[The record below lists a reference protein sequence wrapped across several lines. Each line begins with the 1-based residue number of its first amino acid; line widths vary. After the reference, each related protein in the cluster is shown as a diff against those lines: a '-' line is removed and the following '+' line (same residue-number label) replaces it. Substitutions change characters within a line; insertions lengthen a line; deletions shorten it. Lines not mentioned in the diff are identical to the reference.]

1 MVNATDIPFAVA
13 GKDIILMDDVLYT
26 GRTIRAALDALFD
39 HGRPARV
46 QLLVLI
52 DRGHRELPIEAQLR
66 RPHGADHRQRNHRSE
81 VSGNRRHG
89 KGAAGGEGR
98 RREPEM
104 RCGRPAGHRN
114 LTRDE
119 IQAILDR
126 ARDFQPRGDHS
137 FRKLDLLRGRMVV
150 NLFFEAS
157 TRTRTSFEIAAKR
170 LGADAVSI
178 TAQASS
184 VSKGESLVDTLNT
197 LAAMRPDAIIMRHA
211 ASGAPHFLQRHLET
225 PIINAGDGTHEHPTQ
240 ALLDARTILDRGAA
254 LEGLRVAIIGDIAH
268 SRVARSNVYLL
279 SKFGAEIV
287 LCGPASLLPR
297 ELEQIA
303 PGVTLTTDMNE
314 AIRDA
319 DVIMMLRVQLER
331 QHEAAFPA
339 SEYFQF
345 YGLRLEHLR
354 LAKPDVIVMH
364 PGPINR
370 GREIS
375 SEVADSQRSVI
386 LNQVENGIAV
396 RMAVLERVLT
406 GRDHAGAAH

>member
-1 MVNATDIPFAVA
+1 MPR
-13 GKDIILMDDVLYT
+13 G
-26 GRTIRAALDALFD
+26 
-39 HGRPARV
+39 
-46 QLLVLI
+46 LL
-52 DRGHRELPIEAQLR
+52 GIE
-66 RPHGADHRQRNHRSE
+66 H
-81 VSGNRRHG
+81 
-89 KGAAGGEGR
+89 
-98 RREPEM
+98 
-104 RCGRPAGHRN
+104 
-114 LTRDE
+114 LTRDG

-126 ARDFQPRGDHS
+126 ARDFQPRGGDSHRR
-137 FRKLDLLRGRMVV
+137 FDILRGRMVV

-170 LGADAVSI
+170 LGADTVSI

-197 LAAMRPDAIIMRHA
+197 LAAMHPDAIIMRHA

-240 ALLDARTILDRGAA
+240 ALLDARTILDRGAR

-279 SKFGAEIV
+279 SKYGAEIV

-297 ELEQIA
+297 ELTGIA
-303 PGVTLTTDMNE
+303 PGVTLTTDMDE

-339 SEYFQF
+339 NEYFQF

-354 LAKPDVIVMH
+354 LAKPEVLVMH

-386 LNQVENGIAV
+386 LTQVENGIAV
-396 RMAVLERVLT
+396 RMAVLESVL
-406 GRDHAGAAH
+406 GEANAGAAH

>member
-1 MVNATDIPFAVA
+1 MPQ
-13 GKDIILMDDVLYT
+13 G
-26 GRTIRAALDALFD
+26 
-39 HGRPARV
+39 
-46 QLLVLI
+46 LLGIEHLS
-52 DRGHRELPIEAQLR
+52 RE
-66 RPHGADHRQRNHRSE
+66 
-81 VSGNRRHG
+81 
-89 KGAAGGEGR
+89 
-98 RREPEM
+98 
-104 RCGRPAGHRN
+104 
-114 LTRDE
+114 E
-119 IQAILDR
+119 IQPILDR
-126 ARDFQPRGDHS
+126 SCDFQFRGDSS
-137 FRKLDLLRGRMVV
+137 FRKLDLLRGKMVV

-157 TRTRTSFEIAAKR
+157 TRTRTSFEIAARR

-197 LAAMRPDAIIMRHA
+197 LAAMHPDAIVMRHA

-240 ALLDARTILDRGAA
+240 ALLDARTILDRGKA
-254 LEGLRVAIIGDIAH
+254 LEHLRVAIIGDIAH

-279 SKFGAEIV
+279 SRYGAEIV

-297 ELEQIA
+297 ELARIA
-303 PGVTLTTDMNE
+303 PGVILTTSMDE

-339 SEYFQF
+339 NEYFQF

-396 RMAVLERVLT
+396 RMAVLERVLM
-406 GRDHAGAAH
+406 GGSNHAGVAK

>member
-1 MVNATDIPFAVA
+1 MPQGLLGIE
-13 GKDIILMDDVLYT
+13 GLS
-26 GRTIRAALDALFD
+26 
-39 HGRPARV
+39 RP
-46 QLLVLI
+46 
-52 DRGHRELPIEAQLR
+52 
-66 RPHGADHRQRNHRSE
+66 
-81 VSGNRRHG
+81 
-89 KGAAGGEGR
+89 
-98 RREPEM
+98 
-104 RCGRPAGHRN
+104 
-114 LTRDE
+114 E

-126 ARDFQPRGDHS
+126 SRDFQPRGDQR

-157 TRTRTSFEIAAKR
+157 TRTRTSFEIAARR

-197 LAAMRPDAIIMRHA
+197 LAAMHPDAIIMRHA
-211 ASGAPHFLQRHLET
+211 ASGAPHFLQRYLET

-240 ALLDARTILDRGAA
+240 ALLDARTILDRGQT

-268 SRVARSNVYLL
+268 SRVARSNVHLL
-279 SKFGAEIV
+279 SKFGAHIV

-297 ELEQIA
+297 ELENIA
-303 PGVTLTTDMNE
+303 SGVTLTTDMNE
-314 AIRDA
+314 AICGA

-339 SEYFQF
+339 NEYFQF
-345 YGLRLEHLR
+345 YGLRLEHLQ
-354 LAKPDVIVMH
+354 LAKPEVIVMH

-396 RMAVLERVLT
+396 RMAVLESVL
-406 GRDHAGAAH
+406 GAKKNGNAAH